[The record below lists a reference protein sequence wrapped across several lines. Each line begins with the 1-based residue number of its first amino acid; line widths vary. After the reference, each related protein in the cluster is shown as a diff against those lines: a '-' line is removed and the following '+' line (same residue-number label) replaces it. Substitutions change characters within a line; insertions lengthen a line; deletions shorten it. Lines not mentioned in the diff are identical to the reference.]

1 MKELSGRAVAPI
13 SEGRSLTA
21 NRVDSQ
27 KITACSIACF
37 SFTDIARPPVVG
49 QRRKA
54 GVINAADL
62 SAVVSIRSLNEVVDQ
77 QGQVLDT
84 FPEWRK
90 MK

>member
-1 MKELSGRAVAPI
+1 
-13 SEGRSLTA
+13 
-21 NRVDSQ
+21 
-27 KITACSIACF
+27 
-37 SFTDIARPPVVG
+37 VG